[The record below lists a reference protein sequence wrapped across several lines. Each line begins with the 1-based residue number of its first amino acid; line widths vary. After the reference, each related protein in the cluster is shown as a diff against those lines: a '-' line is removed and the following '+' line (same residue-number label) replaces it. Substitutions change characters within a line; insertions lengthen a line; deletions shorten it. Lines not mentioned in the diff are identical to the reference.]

1 MNSNEPVLLQLVGV
15 KTSAINY
22 SRHIKHP
29 PRERDRRVTCANEAL
44 HGKTHRGRAPDP
56 SRTRRPAAVPSP
68 PRGRTRCFS
77 CGLVRGTPL
86 CLQRIRPPGW
96 GRLPTIREG
105 VTSSRVGGGV
115 LCKAA
120 TRGSFLSRRT
130 RRHTPGPA
138 DRRPPTS
145 RMKVLPL
152 VLVPVRGTSSAGD
165 LKAACAS

>member
-1 MNSNEPVLLQLVGV
+1 M

-44 HGKTHRGRAPDP
+44 TRKDTQRSRSRPEQDEETSGRPLSPVWPDTLLLLRPRAGHSTLSSENSPARLGKTPHDQGRRHLFTGGRA
-56 SRTRRPAAVPSP
+56 
-68 PRGRTRCFS
+68 
-77 CGLVRGTPL
+77 
-86 CLQRIRPPGW
+86 
-96 GRLPTIREG
+96 
-105 VTSSRVGGGV
+105 GGV

-120 TRGSFLSRRT
+120 TRGSFLSRRA

-145 RMKVLPL
+145 RVEVLPL